1 MFCPKCHSDIQDS
14 KNFCPRCGEELN
26 KKKKNYNFSHIN
38 KFSNISTFNYKNDIK
53 ELEDKIEED
62 TKNIEITEKKDEN
75 INKNDHNESHE
86 SQDNYSR
93 KYSNV
98 QKSEHNISH
107 NDQYNYSYEYSN
119 MSNETINSDE
129 DYIKAY
135 VGSYYNQL
143 KNEQF
148 NIFALLF
155 GPLYLIYRKLYFKA
169 FIIIFLEFIL
179 QNIYSPL
186 NTFISLVINIYLSL
200 NFKKIYFNEVE
211 KKVSEIRTLNENK
224 TSAEIIKILSKKGGT
239 IELS

>member
-14 KNFCPRCGEELN
+14 KNFCPRCGEELS
-26 KKKKNYNFSHIN
+26 KKKKNYNFSNMN
-38 KFSNISTFNYKNDIK
+38 KFSTISTFNYKNDIK
-53 ELEDKIEED
+53 ELKNKIED
-62 TKNIEITEKKDEN
+62 NSKNIEITEGKDK
-75 INKNDHNESHE
+75 IISKSDHNESHE

-93 KYSNV
+93 KYSNTP
-98 QKSEHNISH
+98 KDDHDTSH

-129 DYIKAY
+129 DYTKAY
-135 VGSYYNQL
+135 VGPYYKQI
-143 KNEQF
+143 KSEQF

-169 FIIIFLEFIL
+169 FIIIFLEIVL
-179 QNIYSPL
+179 QDIYSPL
-186 NTFISLVINIYLSL
+186 STFITLVINIYLSF

-211 KKVSEIRTLNENK
+211 KRVSEIRTLNEDK
-224 TSAEIIKILSKKGGT
+224 TSTEIIKILSKKGGT